1 MLAMD
6 DSSVSNNASTSVAG
20 NTAGD
25 SQTLDSKKL
34 TTKELTL
41 AQLKKQQDIK
51 PPFQLDGKQEPP
63 EFQLESPV
71 AEPSPQA
78 KQPSQSELFLPEV
91 NPEQAPDESQLEFD
105 GLAKPIHAL
114 QVEGIQKPLE
124 FHYANNLLESLEAQD
139 VQVPYQ
145 CREGYCGGCRTDLIE
160 GEVAY
165 LQEPMAW
172 INEGEILPCC
182 CVPKT
187 ALKLKLK
194 G

>member
-1 MLAMD
+1 MLAMTQKD
-6 DSSVSNNASTSVAG
+6 QENSKG
-20 NTAGD
+20 FH
-25 SQTLDSKKL
+25 LDADYDEHS
-34 TTKELTL
+34 
-41 AQLKKQQDIK
+41 D
-51 PPFQLDGKQEPP
+51 
-63 EFQLESPV
+63 FQLESPV
-71 AEPSPQA
+71 PPSDA
-78 KQPSQSELFLPEV
+78 DNSDLKQTEFFLPER
-91 NPEQAPDESQLEFD
+91 NPETPETEDQLELK
-105 GLAKPIHAL
+105 GLEKPIHAL
-114 QVEGIQKPLE
+114 QVEGVSKPLE

-139 VQVPYQ
+139 VHLPYQ

-182 CVPKT
+182 CVPKS